1 MIFSLWEKIKL
12 RNLNN
17 INTND
22 LAKLSVN
29 NTFSGGNTFTSS
41 VVVPTPT
48 QSNQAATKE
57 YVDNKVASGGNVNLD
72 NYYTKPE
79 TNNLLSQKANT
90 TELATCA
97 KTNQLNT
104 FNQVQTFQRGISVN
118 NSRIL
123 NVATPT
129 SSSDAVNKSYVD
141 SKLTSNNP
149 QMLLIY
155 CKMSSNITISSNDYT
170 IITTPSLVIGNE
182 TIRGSW
188 NIVNIMFNGNVSST
202 DPNNPRYATRVN
214 LPMVISNIEKP
225 FNNPYD
231 TLVLFYWFNLSN
243 RQVYTGIPW
252 FSIVLV
258 KNVSKQTETRTT
270 PNTSLEDLKKE
281 LGEKL
286 QELEVVSIEVL
297 K

>member
-17 INTND
+17 INTNN
-22 LAKLSVN
+22 LAKLNEN
-29 NTFSGGNTFTSS
+29 NTFNGANTFNGTIM
-41 VVVPTPT
+41 VPNPT
-48 QSNQAATKE
+48 QSNQAATKG
-57 YVDNKVASGGNVNLD
+57 YVDAKVASGGNINLD

-79 TNNLLSQKANT
+79 TNNLLSQKANK
-90 TELATCA
+90 TELSNYAR
-97 KTNQLNT
+97 KDQLNT
-104 FNQVQTFQRGISVN
+104 FNSVQTFWRGISVN
-118 NSRIL
+118 NSRIMD
-123 NVATPT
+123 VATPT
-129 SSSDAVNKSYVD
+129 SNSDAATKGYVD

-149 QMLLIY
+149 QMLLIH
-155 CKMSSNITISSNDYT
+155 CKMSSNITISTNDYA
-170 IITTPSLVIGNE
+170 IITTPSLVIGDE
-182 TIRGSW
+182 VIRGSW
-188 NIVNIMFNGNVSST
+188 NIVNIMFIGNVSSS
-202 DPNNPRYATRVN
+202 DPNNPRYASRIN

-231 TLVLFYWFNLSN
+231 TLFLFYWFNLSN

-270 PNTSLEDLKKE
+270 PSSSLEDLKRE

>member
-17 INTND
+17 INTNN
-22 LAKLSVN
+22 LAKLNEN
-29 NTFSGGNTFTSS
+29 NTFNGANTFNGTIM
-41 VVVPTPT
+41 VPNPT
-48 QSNQAATKE
+48 QSNQAATKA
-57 YVDNKVASGGNVNLD
+57 YVDAKVASSGNVNLD
-72 NYYTKPE
+72 NYYTKYE
-79 TNNLLSQKANT
+79 TNNLLSNYARKD
-90 TELATCA
+90 
-97 KTNQLNT
+97 QLNT
-104 FNQVQTFQRGISVN
+104 FNQIQTFQRGISIN
-118 NSRIL
+118 NSRIM

-129 SSSDAVNKSYVD
+129 SSSDAATKAYVD

-149 QMLLIY
+149 QILLIH
-155 CKMSSNITISSNDYT
+155 CKMRSNIIISTNDYS

-182 TIRGSW
+182 IIKGSW
-188 NIVNIMFNGNVSST
+188 NVVNIMFNGNASSSYPN
-202 DPNNPRYATRVN
+202 DPKRANNVN
-214 LPMVISNIEKP
+214 LPMVISNIESP

-231 TLVLFYWFNLSN
+231 TLVLFYWFNLSK
-243 RQVYTGIPW
+243 QQAYTGTPW

-258 KNVSKQTETRTT
+258 RNVSQQTETRTT
-270 PNTSLEDLKKE
+270 PITSLEDLKRE

>member
-90 TELATCA
+90 TELTTCA

-118 NSRIL
+118 NSRIM

-155 CKMSSNITISSNDYT
+155 CKMSSNITINTNDYT
-170 IITTPSLVIGNE
+170 IITTPSLVIGGE
-182 TIRGSW
+182 IIRGSW
-188 NIVNIMFNGNVSST
+188 NIVNIMFNGNVSSS
-202 DPNNPRYATRVN
+202 DPNNPRYAQRIN

-270 PNTSLEDLKKE
+270 PNISLEDLKKE

-286 QELEVVSIEVL
+286 QELEIVSIEVL

>member
-17 INTND
+17 INTNN
-22 LAKLSVN
+22 LAKLNEN
-29 NTFSGGNTFTSS
+29 NTFNGANTFNGTIM
-41 VVVPTPT
+41 VPNPT
-48 QSNQAATKE
+48 QSNQAATKA
-57 YVDNKVASGGNVNLD
+57 YVDAKVASSGNVNLD

-79 TNNLLSQKANT
+79 TNNL
-90 TELATCA
+90 LATCA

-104 FNQVQTFQRGISVN
+104 FNQVQTFQMGISIN
-118 NSRIL
+118 NSRIM
-123 NVATPT
+123 NVANPT
-129 SSSDAVNKSYVD
+129 SSSDAATKGYVD
-141 SKLTSNNP
+141 GKLTSNNP
-149 QMLLIY
+149 QMLLIH
-155 CKMSSNITISSNDYT
+155 CKMSSNITISTNDYA

-182 TIRGSW
+182 IIKGSW
-188 NIVNIMFNGNVSST
+188 NVVNIMFNGNASSSY
-202 DPNNPRYATRVN
+202 PNNPEYANRVN
-214 LPMVISNIEKP
+214 LPMVISNIERP
-225 FNNPYD
+225 FNNPYN

-243 RQVYTGIPW
+243 QQVYTGTPW

-258 KNVSKQTETRTT
+258 KNVSQQTETRTT
-270 PNTSLEDLKKE
+270 PITSLEDLKRE